1 MKRKNKLPELLAPA
15 GNFECLLAAVAAGA
29 DAVYVGGKKFGARA
43 YAKNFD
49 LDELTLAVRY
59 CHLHGVKLY
68 VTVNTLV
75 LDLEM
80 AEVVEYAARL
90 WEIGVDALIISD
102 IGAVAEIKKHLPDLE
117 LHASTQM
124 SLHNTA
130 GADAA
135 YEMGCVRA
143 VLARELSL
151 SDIRTVVEN
160 SRAEVEV
167 FLHGALCV
175 CHSGQC
181 LFSSLVGGRSGNRGE
196 CAQPCRLPYNNGK
209 YALSL
214 KDLSS
219 ASLVRELVESGV
231 ASLKIEGR
239 MKSPS
244 YVYTVTSIYRRL
256 LDECRAADSSEQEAL
271 RRAFSR
277 GGFTDGYLR
286 GKPQS
291 VELGVRSE
299 SDKEDS
305 RAEEMSFSPVR
316 KKVSAE
322 VEMRLGEPS
331 KMRLFSDDGRSVS
344 VLGGIPAAAEN
355 APLDSE
361 SVKQRLSKMG
371 NTYLSLETSDIS
383 LSLDEGINL
392 SPSEINALRRAAA
405 EAYQDCSRPEI
416 SFNYALP
423 IVEKQHKPFSSAV
436 FLGTHGDIPTSGE
449 LSGFDAVLASL
460 MREEYPDFING
471 VYLPPV
477 IFDSEMSA
485 VRERLSSLDKTRIK
499 YALVGNLG
507 HIALAREFGLSV
519 ICDFRLNT
527 ANRISHRVLLS
538 MGAERVILS
547 AEATLPQARDIGG
560 GVVVYGRTPLMITER
575 CFMKDNGGCASCSRV
590 SLTDRKGEKFPMIR
604 EFDHRTLILNSQI
617 TYMGDKRAEL
627 DRCRISHRHFIFTT
641 EGSAEVTA
649 ALRAYKQGAPLSGGV
664 RRVSQNNLSRKKT
677 AKAKR

>member
-1 MKRKNKLPELLAPA
+1 MKRKTKLPELLAPA
-15 GNFECLLAAVAAGA
+15 GSFECLLAAVEAGA

-49 LDELTLAVRY
+49 LDELSSAVRY

-80 AEVVEYAARL
+80 RDVVEYAAKL
-90 WEIGVDALIISD
+90 WSIGVDALIISD
-102 IGAVAEIKKHLPDLE
+102 LGALAEIKKHVPDLE

-124 SLHNTA
+124 SIHNTA

-151 SDIRTVVEN
+151 ENIRTVVDS

-196 CAQPCRLPYNNGK
+196 CAQPCRLPFNNGK
-209 YALSL
+209 HALSL

-219 ASLVRELVESGV
+219 AALVRELVESGV

-256 LDECRAADSSEQEAL
+256 LDECREASSSERESL

-286 GKPQS
+286 GKPQA

-299 SDKEDS
+299 ADKEDS
-305 RAEEMSFSPVR
+305 RAEEYSFSPMR
-316 KKVSAE
+316 KKVYAE
-322 VEMRLGEPS
+322 VKMRLGEPS
-331 KMRLFSDDGRSVS
+331 TMRLFSDDGKSVS
-344 VLGGIPAAAEN
+344 VIGGIPAKAEN
-355 APLDSE
+355 SPLDSE
-361 SVKQRLSKMG
+361 SVRSRLSKMG
-371 NTYLSLETSDIS
+371 NTYLSLDASDIS

-405 EAYQDCSRPEI
+405 EGYQDSSRPEI
-416 SFNYALP
+416 SLNYTLP
-423 IVEKQHKPFSSAV
+423 ATERPSKPFSSAV
-436 FLGTHGDIPTSGE
+436 FLGTVGE
-449 LSGFDAVLASL
+449 IAYDAEISSIDAVFVSL
-460 MREEYPDFING
+460 MSEKYPDFING

-477 IFDSEMSA
+477 IFDSELPKI
-485 VRERLSSLDKTRIK
+485 RERLSELDKSRIK
-499 YALVGNLG
+499 YALVGNIG
-507 HIALAREFGLSV
+507 HIALARELGLSV

-527 ANRISHRVLLS
+527 ANRVGHATLLS
-538 MGAERVILS
+538 MGATRVILS

-560 GVVVYGRTPLMITER
+560 GVVVYGRMPLMLTER
-575 CFMKDNGGCASCSRV
+575 CFMKDIGGCGSCSRV
-590 SLTDRKGEKFPMIR
+590 ALVDRRGERFPMIR
-604 EFDHRTLILNSQI
+604 EYDHRNLILNSQI

-627 DRCRISHRHFIFTT
+627 DRCRIAHRHFIFTI
-641 EGSAEVTA
+641 ESANDVSA
-649 ALRAYKQGAPLSGGV
+649 ALGAYRRGACLGGGSV
-664 RRVSQNNLSRKKT
+664 RRVSQNNLSRRKK
-677 AKAKR
+677 KAKR

>member
-1 MKRKNKLPELLAPA
+1 MNRKTKLPELLAPA
-15 GNFECLLAAVAAGA
+15 GSFECLLAAVAAGA

-49 LDELTLAVRY
+49 LDELSSAVKY

-135 YEMGCVRA
+135 YDMGCVRA

-151 SDIRTVVEN
+151 SDIRSVVEN
-160 SRAEVEV
+160 SRAEIEV

-219 ASLVRELVESGV
+219 ASLVSELVESGV

-256 LDECRAADSSEQEAL
+256 LDECRAADSSEREAL

-331 KMRLFSDDGRSVS
+331 KMRLFSADGKSVS
-344 VLGGIPAAAEN
+344 VLGGIPKAAEN
-355 APLDSE
+355 APLDAE

-371 NTYLSLETSDIS
+371 NTYLSLESSDIS

-423 IVEKQHKPFSSAV
+423 SAEKSHKPFSSAV
-436 FLGTHGDIPTSGE
+436 FLGTVGDIPTSGE

-538 MGAERVILS
+538 MGVERTILS

-560 GVVVYGRTPLMITER
+560 GVVVYGRMPLMITER
-575 CFMKDNGGCASCSRV
+575 CFMKDNGGCANCSRV
-590 SLTDRKGEKFPMIR
+590 ALTDRKGEKFPMIR

-617 TYMGDKRAEL
+617 TYMGDKRSEL
-627 DRCRISHRHFIFTT
+627 DRCRIAHRHFIFTT
-641 EGSAEVTA
+641 EGSAEVTT
-649 ALRAYKQGAPLSGGV
+649 ALRAYKQAAPLSGGV

-677 AKAKR
+677 AKPKR

>member
-1 MKRKNKLPELLAPA
+1 MNRKTKLPELLAPA
-15 GNFECLLAAVAAGA
+15 GSFECLLAAVAAGA

-130 GADAA
+130 GADVA
-135 YEMGCVRA
+135 YDMGCVRA

-151 SDIRTVVEN
+151 SDIRSVVEN

-256 LDECRAADSSEQEAL
+256 LDECRAADSSEREAL

-331 KMRLFSDDGRSVS
+331 KMRLFSADGKSVS

-355 APLDSE
+355 APLDAE

-371 NTYLSLETSDIS
+371 NTYLSLESSDIS
-383 LSLDEGINL
+383 ISLDEGINL

-423 IVEKQHKPFSSAV
+423 SAEKSHKPFSSAV
-436 FLGTHGDIPTSGE
+436 FLGTVGDIPTSGE

-485 VRERLSSLDKTRIK
+485 VRDRLSSLDKTRIK

-538 MGAERVILS
+538 MGAERTILS

-560 GVVVYGRTPLMITER
+560 GVVVYGRMPLMITER

-627 DRCRISHRHFIFTT
+627 ERCRISHRHFIFTT

-649 ALRAYKQGAPLSGGV
+649 ALRAYKQAAPLSGGV

-677 AKAKR
+677 AKPKR